1 MDADET
7 RITITE
13 GAAARPRDIM
23 AAEHQPVSSLRIA
36 LVRTRCMGGRG
47 FTYRLGLEDSPSK
60 DDAVLDY
67 NGLTVFI
74 DPASSGYLHGAEL
87 DYVESPEGTGFTV
100 NNQNVVAKCPCGH
113 HDIFE

>member
-1 MDADET
+1 MDEIPVT
-7 RITITE
+7 VTE
-13 GAAARPRDIM
+13 RAASRLRDIM
-23 AAEHQPVSSLRIA
+23 AAEHKPVSSLRIA

-60 DDAVLDY
+60 DDAVFDY
-67 NGLTVFI
+67 NGLTVLI

-87 DYVESPEGTGFTV
+87 DYVESPEGTGFMV
-100 NNQNVVAKCPCGH
+100 NNPNVVAKCPCGH

>member
-13 GAAARPRDIM
+13 CAAARLRDIM

-60 DDAVLDY
+60 DDAVFDY

-87 DYVESPEGTGFTV
+87 DYVESPEGTGFMV
-100 NNQNVVAKCPCGH
+100 NNPNVVAKCPCGQ

>member
-1 MDADET
+1 MDET
-7 RITITE
+7 PVTVTE
-13 GAAARPRDIM
+13 RAASRLRDIM

-47 FTYRLGLEDSPSK
+47 FTYQLGLEASPTS
-60 DDAVLDY
+60 DDEVFEH
-67 NGLTVFI
+67 NGLTVVI
-74 DPASSGYLHGAEL
+74 DPASSGHLHGAEL

-100 NNQNVVAKCPCGH
+100 NNPNVVAKCPCGH